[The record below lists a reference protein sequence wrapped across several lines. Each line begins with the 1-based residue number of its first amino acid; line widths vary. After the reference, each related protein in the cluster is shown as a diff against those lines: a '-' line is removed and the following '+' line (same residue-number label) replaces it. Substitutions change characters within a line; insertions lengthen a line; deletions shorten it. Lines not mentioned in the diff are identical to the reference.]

1 MTYALVADGS
11 ITKYPAGLLD
21 IRKANPNTSFPTN
34 LDGLDLSSFGVVTVA
49 SADVPSFNVNTQT
62 IAEGT
67 PTLVDGTWTQT
78 WTVSDLSDA
87 ELSAQTA
94 NLAEAVRAERNKKLA
109 DSDWTQLA
117 DSSANA
123 TLWGTYR
130 QALRDLP
137 ATSGFPTNVT
147 WPTEPS

>member
-11 ITKYPAGLLD
+11 ITKYPAFLVD
-21 IRKANPNTSFPTN
+21 IRKAHPNTSFPKN

-49 SADVPSFNVNTQT
+49 DVDQPSYNANTQT
-62 IAEGT
+62 VAEGD
-67 PTLVDGTWTQT
+67 PVLVDGTWTQT
-78 WTVSDLSDA
+78 WSVSNLSDEQVA
-87 ELSAQTA
+87 ANTASAA
-94 NLAEAVRAERNKKLA
+94 AAVRNERNRKLA
-109 DSDWTQLA
+109 NSDWTQLA

-137 ATSGFPTNVT
+137 TTSGFPNDIT

>member
-21 IRKANPNTSFPTN
+21 IRKAHPNTSFPKN

-67 PTLVDGTWTQT
+67 PTLVDGAWTQT
-78 WTVSDLSDA
+78 WTVSNLSDA

-94 NLAEAVRAERNKKLA
+94 NLAEAVRAERNEKLA
-109 DSDWTQLA
+109 NSDWTQLA

-137 ATSGFPTNVT
+137 TTSGFPNDIT

>member
-11 ITKYPAGLLD
+11 ITKYPAGLFD
-21 IRKANPNTSFPTN
+21 IRKAHPNTSFPKN

-49 SADVPSFNVNTQT
+49 DADQPSFNADTQT
-62 IAEGT
+62 VAEGE
-67 PTLVDGTWTQT
+67 PVLVDGTWTQT
-78 WTVSDLSDA
+78 WSVSNLSDEQVA
-87 ELSAQTA
+87 ANTASAA
-94 NLAEAVRAERNKKLA
+94 AAVRSERNRKLA

-137 ATSGFPTNVT
+137 TTSGFPTNVT